1 MALFLAALLLLPF
14 FAPLLFL
21 FEKVF
26 PSFRRRTH
34 STPGRVAQPACRRHW
49 RALGALVFCWQQL
62 LPRLGQ
68 ELIPQVHQGEFNMR
82 VALPVGTPLE
92 KTASVVERIETVASN
107 QPEVERMAT
116 TVGTDQS
123 ASSSSDEGEH
133 TAEITLKLAGVL
145 LPKERSG

>member
-1 MALFLAALLLLPF
+1 MRNRL
-14 FAPLLFL
+14 
-21 FEKVF
+21 VVVI
-26 PSFRRRTH
+26 
-34 STPGRVAQPACRRHW
+34 G
-49 RALGALVFCWQQL
+49 ALGALVFCWQQL

-116 TVGTDQS
+116 TVGTPINRPVVPLTRENIPLRS
-123 ASSSSDEGEH
+123 RSS
-133 TAEITLKLAGVL
+133 
-145 LPKERSG
+145 